1 MPLLDNDQLREL
13 SRQEPNWEL
22 GCKLRLE
29 HPKEESTTISRAGDT
44 YTLRN
49 LFRGHLGFWFVSL
62 EETGSIDYYAGRF
75 SLASKARPRYKT
87 NHKIGVP
94 KGILP

>member
-49 LFRGHLGFWFVSL
+49 LFRGYQ
-62 EETGSIDYYAGRF
+62 ER
-75 SLASKARPRYKT
+75 
-87 NHKIGVP
+87 
-94 KGILP
+94 